1 MTTTTKIFVILVCLF
16 AFIFTPLAIQFAAQK
31 HNWREL
37 ANDYRSDLEIA
48 YANERSVMA
57 IAASEI
63 ERHKAL
69 RDKQYDSLLA
79 LQQEAAQLERQIADL
94 TQERDQSNRSR
105 DDWETSARL
114 LTAEMAVKTR
124 HNQELNDAKEKALAR
139 ERELQARNLQL
150 NDRVK
155 ELSAQLVVVTQQLNQ
170 KLQEIVA
177 YREENKQ
184 LRHESGL
191 GLGRGPLIG
200 SPAPSAQ
207 AKTPAASSPIY
218 GTVTRVEGSLA
229 TLDVGSASGLSEGS
243 EMVVL
248 RNNDWICDLRITS
261 QITPQEAVG
270 EVMVG
275 AEDKQIRSGDQV
287 QDVLSF
293 EGSR

>member
-16 AFIFTPLAIQFAAQK
+16 AFIFTPLAISFAARSY
-31 HNWREL
+31 NWREL
-37 ANDYRSDLEIA
+37 ANDYRNELEIA
-48 YANERSVMA
+48 YANQISAMA

-63 ERHKAL
+63 ERHTAL
-69 RDKQYDSLLA
+69 HDKLYDRFLA
-79 LQQEAAQLERQIADL
+79 LQQKSDQLERRTADL
-94 TQERDQSNRSR
+94 IQERDRLERSQ

-114 LTAEMAVKTR
+114 LTAEMSVKTS
-124 HNQELNDAKEKALAR
+124 HNKELNDAKEKALAR

-155 ELSAQLVVVTQQLNQ
+155 ELSAQVVVLTQQLNQ

-184 LRHESGL
+184 LRRASGL
-191 GLGRGPLIG
+191 GQARGPLIA
-200 SPAPSAQ
+200 SPESSAR
-207 AKTPAASSPIY
+207 ATTPAVTSPIY

-243 EMVVL
+243 QMVVL
-248 RNNDWICDLRITS
+248 RGDDWVCDLRITS

-270 EVMVG
+270 EVLFL
-275 AEDKQIRSGDQV
+275 AEDKRMRPGDKV
-287 QDVLSF
+287 QDQPSF
-293 EGSR
+293 EGNR